1 MPQTLYGNQVGSET
15 LRAGKAVTMTIVAG
29 SGATVERIRNGS
41 AVAADAISATTVF
54 GPFTEDMVLRVSV
67 NSGATLTIGDEAD
80 QIVQRPTDAKA
91 TAIDSL
97 VSEAENLLALATAYD
112 IQPATWYNGSINSVA
127 TSHIVADG
135 DLSTATDQVPK
146 WWLIVLNAASDVEAA
161 QRLLGGGPN
170 VLTVLPGQTIQPPV
184 QDYLG
189 ASAVLT
195 TAHVVCIS
203 TATAVPADYTG
214 GAYILSDAAA
224 ETLANAL
231 TNLAKFE
238 WSSGLGCTSF
248 RATAS
253 AVYSTNYSALMVA
266 AGV

>member
-1 MPQTLYGNQVGSET
+1 MASLDSTE
-15 LRAGKAVTMTIVAG
+15 RAKVALAAGESLIVTTTGQCTVQG
-29 SGATVERIRNGS
+29 LSGAPATTTTLTANSQTFGPYGVS
-41 AVAADAISATTVF
+41 AVLLVTNVSGRTEYSANNATFTLNRTEKASFDA
-54 GPFTEDMVLRVSV
+54 
-67 NSGATLTIGDEAD
+67 
-80 QIVQRPTDAKA
+80 
-91 TAIDSL
+91 L
-97 VSEAENLLALATAYD
+97 VSAYG

-161 QRLLGGGPN
+161 QRLLDGGPN

>member
-1 MPQTLYGNQVGSET
+1 MARRDE
-15 LRAGKAVTMTIVAG
+15 
-29 SGATVERIRNGS
+29 GATGITQRDRVKTDLFVSRDGS
-41 AVAADAISATTVF
+41 MVDASGNVVGLTAAQLAATQ
-54 GPFTEDMVLRVSV
+54 
-67 NSGATLTIGDEAD
+67 A
-80 QIVQRPTDAKA
+80 
-91 TAIDSL
+91 L
-97 VSEAENLLALATAYD
+97 VSGAENLLALATAYD

-161 QRLLGGGPN
+161 QRLLDGGPN

>member
-1 MPQTLYGNQVGSET
+1 MPGAKVWDPTPAGGSLSTARGEQNPS
-15 LRAGKAVTMTIVAG
+15 AD
-29 SGATVERIRNGS
+29 GASLSSTE
-41 AVAADAISATTVF
+41 VAAARA
-54 GPFTEDMVLRVSV
+54 
-67 NSGATLTIGDEAD
+67 
-80 QIVQRPTDAKA
+80 
-91 TAIDSL
+91 L
-97 VSEAENLLALATAYD
+97 VSEYENLLALAAAYD
-112 IQPATWYNGSINSVA
+112 IQPATWYNGEINSVP

-146 WWLIVLNAASDVEAA
+146 WWLIVLNALNDVDAA
-161 QRLLGGGPN
+161 QRLLDGGPN

-189 ASAVLT
+189 TAAVLLN
-195 TAHVVCIS
+195 AYAVCIS

-214 GAYILSDAAA
+214 GAYILSDATA

-231 TNLAKFE
+231 ANMAKFE
-238 WSSGLGCTSF
+238 WSAGLGCTSF

-266 AGV
+266 GGV